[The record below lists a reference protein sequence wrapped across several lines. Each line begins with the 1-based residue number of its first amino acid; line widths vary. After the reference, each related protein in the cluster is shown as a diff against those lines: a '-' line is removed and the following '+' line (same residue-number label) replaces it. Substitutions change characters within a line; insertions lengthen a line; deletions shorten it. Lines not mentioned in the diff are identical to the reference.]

1 MTWYQLIT
9 PPKSVD
15 SVFAGSPPAL
25 SALKLHETRARPTDA
40 GEQVDLLLEWPV
52 LPAGAPPKWRAK
64 GHTALQLL
72 LTLHATT
79 RVEKNGVFCGRPVS
93 IEMSPGL
100 LTIKQDD
107 GEASMTFT
115 LARVSAQFNPYG
127 GDTLHEGIH
136 FQAFRDDA

>member
-1 MTWYQLIT
+1 
-9 PPKSVD
+9 
-15 SVFAGSPPAL
+15 
-25 SALKLHETRARPTDA
+25 
-40 GEQVDLLLEWPV
+40 
-52 LPAGAPPKWRAK
+52 
-64 GHTALQLL
+64 
-72 LTLHATT
+72 
-79 RVEKNGVFCGRPVS
+79 
-93 IEMSPGL
+93 MSPGL